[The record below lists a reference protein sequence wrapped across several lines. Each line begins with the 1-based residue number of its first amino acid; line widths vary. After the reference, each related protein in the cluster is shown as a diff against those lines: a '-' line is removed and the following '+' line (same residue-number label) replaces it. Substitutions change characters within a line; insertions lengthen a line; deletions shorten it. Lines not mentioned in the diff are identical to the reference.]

1 MTDNSVLV
9 KGDPITKD
17 ADSRV
22 YTSPGE
28 LAGFDD
34 SGELEPGGTNQPR
47 FIKESPPEYAFDTD
61 LPSGYVEYY
70 VCRRG
75 DEVRAFVS
83 AGADTDIDPY
93 TPLEDAGD
101 GTLTPQDTGEVVAY
115 FASEETVNVD
125 DETIRHTVEV
135 A

>member
-1 MTDNSVLV
+1 M
-9 KGDPITKD
+9 
-17 ADSRV
+17 
-22 YTSPGE
+22 
-28 LAGFDD
+28 
-34 SGELEPGGTNQPR
+34 
-47 FIKESPPEYAFDTD
+47 
-61 LPSGYVEYY
+61 
-70 VCRRG
+70 
-75 DEVRAFVS
+75 RAFVS

-115 FASEETVNVD
+115 FASEETVTVD